1 VTATTNEQI
10 DLWDVGLFRDGPPHG
25 VFDRLRADSPLHWSV
40 HPDDPDGGFWSL
52 TRHADILVVSRDTE
66 RFTNT
71 VGFTVPRHAV
81 AASGAEHLGLYADN
95 IMFRDPPAHTA
106 HRKPLNRAFTPKA
119 MTEIEDRVRA
129 IIIEVL
135 DGLEGRA
142 AFDWVPEVAA
152 EIPARVVAS
161 VVGVPEADHGKIVEW
176 AASIFGNDGTPES
189 AARGGAAT
197 LEIMGYASTLVS
209 TRRAQPSEDIMTLL
223 LSAQVDDEPLTDAV
237 LQMWFLSL
245 AQAGFET
252 THTLIA
258 HSMVLLDAM
267 PELRARLTD
276 DPDAISPTVEELL
289 RYVTPV
295 NLMARTATRDVEMHG
310 RTIRKG
316 QYVCMWYVAANRD
329 PDVFTDPHDF
339 DVDRRPNVHQAF
351 GGAGSPHYCIGAHL
365 ARLEMRILLEELVA
379 RGFPYRTDGPA
390 ERMGGVF
397 MNALTHL
404 PVVAR

>member
-1 VTATTNEQI
+1 VTATTHEQI
-10 DLWDVGLFRDGPPHG
+10 DLWDAELFRGGPPHA
-25 VFDRLRADSPLHWSV
+25 VFDRLRAESPLHWSV
-40 HPDDPDGGFWSL
+40 NPDDPDGGFWSL
-52 TRHADILVVSRDTE
+52 TRHADILVVSRDAE
-66 RFTNT
+66 RFTNSA
-71 VGFTVPRHAV
+71 GFTAPRRV
-81 AASGAEHLGLYADN
+81 AADSGPFADN
-95 IMFRDPPAHTA
+95 IMYRDPPVHTA

-129 IIIEVL
+129 VVVEVL

-142 AFDWVPEVAA
+142 NFDWVPEVAA

-161 VVGVPEADHGKIVEW
+161 VIGVPEEDHGNIVEW
-176 AASIFGNDGTPES
+176 ASSIFGNDGSPES
-189 AARGGAAT
+189 AVRFGGAVQG
-197 LEIMGYASTLVS
+197 IMSYASTLVS

-223 LSAQVDDEPLTDAV
+223 LSAQVDGEPLTDGV

-258 HSMVLLDAM
+258 QGMVLLDAM

-276 DPDAISPTVEELL
+276 DPDAVNPAVEEFL

-295 NLMARTATRDVEMHG
+295 NLMARTATCDVEMHG
-310 RTIRKG
+310 QTIRKG

-329 PDVFTDPHDF
+329 PEVFTDPHVF
-339 DVDRRPNVHQAF
+339 DLDRRPNVHQAF
-351 GGAGSPHYCIGAHL
+351 GAAGSPHYCIGAHL

-379 RGFPYRTDGPA
+379 RGFPYRVDGPA
-390 ERMGGVF
+390 ERMGSVF
-397 MNALTHL
+397 MNALMHL
-404 PVVAR
+404 PVAAR